1 MHRLTGR
8 THETR
13 HGAEAKGA
21 SSHLPATLSQPTPG
35 DVRWGHT
42 AHPALQPLSCSF
54 FSHPVT
60 WNNWNVSFWTET
72 GSNYAKQLEDSQD
85 SKALTLIPTT
95 KMHLC
100 SHRRACASWSGQSCP
115 GERRGTAQQ
124 RGSCAPLA
132 ASTAPSPEMA
142 QMAPSPHAHPGTP
155 TTEHGRS
162 TKVLAGQFSSSSFR
176 SASGSTQVLQ
186 LSPKIKVKWN
196 KILRSML
203 SM

>member
-8 THETR
+8 TLETR

-115 GERRGTAQQ
+115 GELTGEEQHSKGGPVLLWQQAQPPAQRWHRWHLVHMHTQAPPPRSTGGVQ
-124 RGSCAPLA
+124 RGW
-132 ASTAPSPEMA
+132 
-142 QMAPSPHAHPGTP
+142 QG
-155 TTEHGRS
+155 
-162 TKVLAGQFSSSSFR
+162 SFHHHHFVQPQDLDR
-176 SASGSTQVLQ
+176 FCNSVQ
-186 LSPKIKVKWN
+186 K
-196 KILRSML
+196 
-203 SM
+203 